1 MSDKSFSDT
10 LFEGKVI
17 SDSSKNLYLKNLVRL
32 NDGQPLKNLNFLK
45 DVDAIQTKLNELKPN
60 TRRTY
65 IIAIVSLL
73 KQMIEQ
79 PKMKK
84 LYDKY
89 YPSLEAINKDLKT
102 SNEKTPK
109 ETDNWLSQEEIKSK
123 FEELKGVIPELTGR
137 KITEAQY
144 NKLLDAV
151 ILGLYVLQRPRRN
164 MDYQDMTVT
173 LLKVKA
179 KAEQKKTTKAV
190 EPAVASISVAED
202 TPKDDTPVKSLSNV
216 LNLPDNRFEFNNYKT
231 KGTYSQQSE
240 PIDYEL
246 RQMIDLY
253 LKYHPLAKE
262 MKKEAVPFIV
272 SFDGK
277 PFLNNNDFTRIL
289 NRIFGKKIGVSM
301 LRKIFLTD
309 KYKDTLN
316 ELKED
321 SLKMGTSTSTIQDHY
336 IKND

>member
-1 MSDKSFSDT
+1 MAEKSFSET
-10 LFEGKVI
+10 LFDGKTI
-17 SDSSKNLYLKNLVRL
+17 SESSKNLYLKNLVRL
-32 NDGQPLKNLNFLK
+32 NGGQPIKNLNFLK
-45 DVDAIQTKLNELKPN
+45 DVEAIQTKLNELKPN

-73 KQMIEQ
+73 KSLIDQ

-84 LYDKY
+84 LYDRY

-123 FEELKGVIPELTGR
+123 FDELKTIYTELMETKSK

-144 NKLLDAV
+144 NKLLDLV
-151 ILGLYVLQRPRRN
+151 VLGLYVLQRPRRN
-164 MDYQDMTVT
+164 MDYQDMVVT
-173 LLKVKA
+173 TLKA
-179 KAEQKKTTKAV
+179 KAPKTAKAV
-190 EPAVASISVAED
+190 PVPVPAEPE
-202 TPKDDTPVKSLSNV
+202 TKETKTMSNV
-216 LNLPDNRFEFNNYKT
+216 LNLADNKFEFNNYKT
-231 KGTYSQQSE
+231 KGCYLQQTESL
-240 PIDYEL
+240 DLEL
-246 RQMIDLY
+246 RQIIDLY

-277 PFLNNNDFTRIL
+277 AFTNNNDFTRL
-289 NRIFGKKIGVSM
+289 LYKIFGKKIGVSM

-309 KYKDTLN
+309 KYKETLD
-316 ELKED
+316 ELKSD
-321 SLKMGTSTSTIQDHY
+321 SQAMGTSTSTIQDHY
-336 IKND
+336 IKE

>member
-1 MSDKSFSDT
+1 MTTEEPKTFSDS
-10 LFEGKVI
+10 LFDGKAI
-17 SDSSKNLYLKNLVRL
+17 SESSKNLYLKNLVRL

-45 DVDAIQTKLNELKPN
+45 DVEAIKTKLDALKAN

-73 KQMIEQ
+73 KSSIDQ

-109 ETDNWLSQEEIKSK
+109 ETDNWISQEEIKSK
-123 FEELKGVIPELTGR
+123 FEELKSVLPELSTNKK
-137 KITEAQY
+137 KITELQY
-144 NKLLDAV
+144 NKLLDALL
-151 ILGLYVLQRPRRN
+151 LGLYVLQKPRRN
-164 MDYQDMTVT
+164 LDYQDMIVT
-173 LLKVKA
+173 TQKVKV
-179 KAEQKKTTKAV
+179 KKGGV
-190 EPAVASISVAED
+190 VSLDI
-202 TPKDDTPVKSLSNV
+202 PKDDTAIKSLPNV

-231 KGTYSQQSE
+231 KGTYSKQSE

-246 RQMIDLY
+246 RQMIELY

-277 PFLNNNDFTRIL
+277 PFTNNNDFTRLL
-289 NRIFGKKIGVSM
+289 NKIFGKKIGVSM

-309 KYKDTLN
+309 KFKDTLD
-316 ELKED
+316 ELK
-321 SLKMGTSTSTIQDHY
+321 STATAMGTSTSTIQDHY
-336 IKND
+336 IKC

>member
-1 MSDKSFSDT
+1 MTDKTFSDT

-32 NDGQPLKNLNFLK
+32 NGGLPLKNLNFLK

-73 KQMIEQ
+73 KQMIDQ

-123 FEELKGVIPELTGR
+123 FEELKGVIPELTGK

-173 LLKVKA
+173 LLKVKVP
-179 KAEQKKTTKAV
+179 KKSA
-190 EPAVASISVAED
+190 AVASLDI
-202 TPKDDTPVKSLSNV
+202 PKDDTPVKSLSNV

-272 SFDGK
+272 SYDGK
-277 PFLNNNDFTRIL
+277 PFLNNNDFTRL
-289 NRIFGKKIGVSM
+289 LYKIFGKKIGVSM

-309 KYKDTLN
+309 KYKETLD
-316 ELKED
+316 ELKKD
-321 SLKMGTSTSTIQDHY
+321 SSAMGTSTATIQDHY
-336 IKND
+336 IKE

>member
-10 LFEGKVI
+10 LFDGKVI

-32 NDGQPLKNLNFLK
+32 NGGQPIKNLNFLK
-45 DVDAIQTKLNELKPN
+45 DVEAIQERLNELKPN

-73 KQMIEQ
+73 KQMIDQ

-123 FEELKGVIPELTGR
+123 FEELKTILPELTGK

-173 LLKVKA
+173 LLKVKVPKTA
-179 KAEQKKTTKAV
+179 KVAAAV
-190 EPAVASISVAED
+190 PSEVIS
-202 TPKDDTPVKSLSNV
+202 KDDTAVKSLSNV

-231 KGTYSQQSE
+231 KGTYSQQTESL
-240 PIDYEL
+240 DYEL
-246 RQMIDLY
+246 RQMIDVY

-272 SFDGK
+272 SYDGK
-277 PFLNNNDFTRIL
+277 PFLNNNDFTRL
-289 NRIFGKKIGVSM
+289 LYKIFGKKIGVSM

-309 KYKDTLN
+309 KYKDTLD
-316 ELKED
+316 ELKKD
-321 SLKMGTSTSTIQDHY
+321 SSAMGTSTATIQDHY
-336 IKND
+336 IKE

>member
-1 MSDKSFSDT
+1 MTTEESKTFSDT
-10 LFEGKVI
+10 LFDGKVI

-32 NDGQPLKNLNFLK
+32 NGGQPIKNLNFLK
-45 DVDAIQTKLNELKPN
+45 DVEAIQERLNELKPN

-73 KQMIEQ
+73 KQMIDQ

-123 FEELKGVIPELTGR
+123 FEELKTILPELTGK

-173 LLKVKA
+173 LLKVKVPKTA
-179 KAEQKKTTKAV
+179 KVAAAV
-190 EPAVASISVAED
+190 PSEVIS
-202 TPKDDTPVKSLSNV
+202 KDDTAVKSLSNV

-231 KGTYSQQSE
+231 KGTYSQQTESL
-240 PIDYEL
+240 DYEL
-246 RQMIDLY
+246 RQMIDVY

-272 SFDGK
+272 SYDGK
-277 PFLNNNDFTRIL
+277 PFLNNNDFTRL
-289 NRIFGKKIGVSM
+289 LYKIFGKKIGVSM

-309 KYKDTLN
+309 KYKDTLD
-316 ELKED
+316 ELKKD
-321 SLKMGTSTSTIQDHY
+321 SSAMGTSTATIQDHY
-336 IKND
+336 IKE